1 MGDQPDSPFE
11 EATPMIPP
19 LKGARGMFKIMLQ
32 GSGVGFKGKT
42 KDKRIKTKVVK

>member
-1 MGDQPDSPFE
+1 
-11 EATPMIPP
+11 
-19 LKGARGMFKIMLQ
+19 LKRVEVVEWETQRFPSLE